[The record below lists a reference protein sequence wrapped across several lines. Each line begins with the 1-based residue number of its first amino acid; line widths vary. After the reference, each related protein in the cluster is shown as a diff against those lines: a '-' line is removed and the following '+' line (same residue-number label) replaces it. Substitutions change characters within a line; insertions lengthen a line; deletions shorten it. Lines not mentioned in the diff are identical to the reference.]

1 MTAPDGHGQPIPCP
15 EEIALIPHAG
25 AARMALEILW
35 GELLNRVPSGLD
47 PREKAVKDAL
57 SAMHQ
62 MLWDKEMQAVA
73 ETGITP
79 HYLVIRPLNPLNLP
93 GPGQVAEIRDAM
105 AVLVRHDMIAR
116 GSGDG

>member
-1 MTAPDGHGQPIPCP
+1 
-15 EEIALIPHAG
+15 
-25 AARMALEILW
+25 MALEILW
-35 GELLNRVPSGLD
+35 YELLNRVPATLG

-62 MLWDKEMQAVA
+62 LLRDKEMQAVA

-93 GPGQVAEIRDAM
+93 DPGQVTEIRDAR
-105 AVLVRHDMIAR
+105 AVLVRHDMIAC
-116 GSGDG
+116 GWGDG